1 MQSILCQTGLKPR
14 QASYYRYLLFFFCF
28 VFFNAICAFV
38 FSGCVLE
45 SHLAELA
52 ERQAQ
57 ALFHYALSG
66 DARMLLA
73 PQRPLMT
80 TQDENGDT

>member
-1 MQSILCQTGLKPR
+1 MCVFVC
-14 QASYYRYLLFFFCF
+14 LLFL
-28 VFFNAICAFV
+28 
-38 FSGCVLE
+38 GCVLE
-45 SHLAELA
+45 PHLAEVVG
-52 ERQAQ
+52 RQAQ
-57 ALFHYALSG
+57 ALFHYAVSG

>member
-1 MQSILCQTGLKPR
+1 MDIL
-14 QASYYRYLLFFFCF
+14 FCCL
-28 VFFNAICAFV
+28 VSAFV

-52 ERQAQ
+52 GRQAQ